1 MNPAPIISR
10 DEDLVLA
17 YGSRSVLSGISLEL
31 RAGERWVVI
40 GANGAGKS
48 TYLRSYV
55 QPSLIRGGRRELS
68 LAPAARVLLSQQARL
83 SWSVPCS
90 ARDFLLNSLALKRG
104 VFARPDARERAAVDE
119 ALVGAGLSDRAERPL
134 AELSGGQTQK
144 LLLAR
149 ALLLEAR
156 LLLLDEPFSAV
167 DADGKE
173 DLWRRLDA
181 CLPGTCQLLVL
192 HDVFDILRARGRLLE
207 AADGTLRERSWDD
220 FRRRQERNLDVV
232 LSR

>member
-1 MNPAPIISR
+1 MNSAPIISR
-10 DEDLVLA
+10 DEDLVLS
-17 YGSRSVLSGISLEL
+17 YGGRPVLSGVSLEL
-31 RAGERWVVI
+31 RAGERAVVI

-55 QPSLIRGGRRELS
+55 QPSLIQSGRRQVEWPLE
-68 LAPAARVLLSQQARL
+68 ARILLSQQARL
-83 SWSVPCS
+83 SWAVPCTV
-90 ARDFLLNSLALKRG
+90 RDFLRHSLSLRRG
-104 VFARPDARERAAVDE
+104 LFARPRADEDAAVE
-119 ALVGAGLSDRAERPL
+119 ASLVFAGLVEQAERPL
-134 AELSGGQTQK
+134 SELSGGQTQK

-149 ALLLEAR
+149 AILFEAR

-173 DLWRRLDA
+173 DLWRRLDS

-192 HDVFDILRARGRLLE
+192 HDVFDILRAGGRLLE
-207 AADGTLRERSWDD
+207 ARAGTLREISREE
-220 FRRRQERNLDVV
+220 FRLRQERSLNVV